1 MPFSLG
7 VLMKININDL
17 PKVLN
22 DWTAQVLMPKS
33 SMLQQGLVTFV
44 LLQGQNKIKQMLE
57 PLKFLA
63 DENGNFE
70 LEELHNNLGQ
80 ALAKMN
86 GVYTIP
92 FLNYNFDKA
101 DLDQAFDLAKRY
113 AK

>member
-1 MPFSLG
+1 
-7 VLMKININDL
+7 MKINISDF
-17 PKVLN
+17 PKVIN
-22 DWTAQVLMPKS
+22 DWAAQVLIPKS
-33 SMLQQGLVTFV
+33 SLLQQGVITFV
-44 LLQGQNKIKQMLE
+44 LLQGQNKINQMLE

-70 LEELHNNLGQ
+70 LEDLHNNLGQ

>member
-1 MPFSLG
+1 
-7 VLMKININDL
+7 MKINISDFS
-17 PKVLN
+17 KVIN
-22 DWTAQVLMPKS
+22 DWAAQVLIPKS
-33 SMLQQGLVTFV
+33 SLLQQGVITFV
-44 LLQGQNKIKQMLE
+44 LLQGQNKINQMLE
-57 PLKFLA
+57 PLKILA